1 MSMSL
6 RVVVPPH
13 PLIGQWL
20 TVLRDAQTP
29 AALYATAMGEL
40 GRWLTYEA
48 LRDWLPHRTVPVQT
62 PLALT
67 EGTVVEAG
75 IPVLA
80 VPLLRAGLGL
90 WQGGQTVLPTA
101 TVAHVAV
108 EPAGADDMLWRLD
121 ALPETIGSR
130 VGVLVYAA
138 EVGSGRELAAVL
150 ERLRERGAEG
160 RRVRV
165 ITALTARP
173 GLSLLAERFPD
184 LHLHCAC
191 IDAELDPEGRLTPGI
206 GDVVQRLFGSLEGAA

>member
-1 MSMSL
+1 
-6 RVVVPPH
+6 
-13 PLIGQWL
+13 
-20 TVLRDAQTP
+20 
-29 AALYATAMGEL
+29 MGEL

-150 ERLRERGAEG
+150 ERCGSGGWRGG
-160 RRVRV
+160 
-165 ITALTARP
+165 
-173 GLSLLAERFPD
+173 G
-184 LHLHCAC
+184 C
-191 IDAELDPEGRLTPGI
+191 G
-206 GDVVQRLFGSLEGAA
+206 